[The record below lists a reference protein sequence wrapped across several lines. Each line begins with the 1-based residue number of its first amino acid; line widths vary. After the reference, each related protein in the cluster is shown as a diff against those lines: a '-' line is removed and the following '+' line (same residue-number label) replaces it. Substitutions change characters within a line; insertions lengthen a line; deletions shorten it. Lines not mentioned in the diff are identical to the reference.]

1 MIKKSLCLLVG
12 TFSLMVFTTNAQF
25 GKGDKLLDLGVGAN
39 SAYSGIPLHFAFEV
53 GVTDAI
59 SVGAGLDF
67 IGNRYVLGGV
77 KYGYVVFY
85 PAARVSYHFNK
96 VFNLTIEELDLY
108 GGGSVGFRAFSW
120 TDNSPGTVGGYD
132 SNVFAAVHVG
142 ARWYFKPSFGVF
154 AEAGVGGSSNIR
166 AGMVLRF

>member
-1 MIKKSLCLLVG
+1 MTRKSLYLIVG
-12 TFSLMVFTTNAQF
+12 ISVMIISSATAQF

-39 SAYSGIPLHFAFEV
+39 SAYSGIPLHLAFEV
-53 GVTDAI
+53 GVSDVL

-67 IGNRYVLGGV
+67 IGNRYVVSGV
-77 KYGYVVFY
+77 RYGYIIFY

-96 VFNLTIEELDLY
+96 VFKLNIEELDIY
-108 GGGSVGFRAFSW
+108 GGGSLGFRAFSW
-120 TDNSPGTVGGYD
+120 TDDSPGSVGGYN
-132 SNVFAAVHVG
+132 SNVFASVHVG

-154 AEAGVGGSSNIR
+154 AEAGAGGSGNLR